1 VYDIQKGNTDDEINF
16 YMDINDE
23 KGKSHEYYV
32 ELRILYFIW
41 VLRAP
46 YYQGGYIGWVG
57 EVQNIKNLP
66 YHQKLMSSQTYPT
79 P

>member
-32 ELRILYFIW
+32 ELRILYFI
-41 VLRAP
+41 
-46 YYQGGYIGWVG
+46 
-57 EVQNIKNLP
+57 
-66 YHQKLMSSQTYPT
+66 
-79 P
+79 